1 MARKR
6 KLNVNPEDEGLTPPL
21 ETEKGPKP
29 QLGGMWGGSA
39 MNMMKQRIEEANGS
53 LLEGITAGMVAIALD
68 VDQVVDKVGTDRL
81 TDWEKD
87 EDFQALVAN
96 IKRRGQ
102 KQPIRVRPESADWRP
117 DSDNPLKT
125 NDNFIIQSGRR
136 RLEACRS
143 LGIKVNAIIAL
154 PEADQMQADLEER
167 FHENTMRRDLN
178 GFEELVSIG
187 VLAQGLRDMS
197 QQDIATRLGVSQGDV
212 SLGLSCVEFRR
223 QILAQVDIANTP
235 KRAYRAMIP
244 KLNRGERLKPL
255 LPPDLTGD
263 VPQRY
268 DVRGIPMKTKPI
280 DRGFSVQIDKA
291 LVGDDHL
298 DAMLVELA
306 KVVLK
311 YQLKKK

>member
-6 KLNVNPEDEGLTPPL
+6 KLNATTEEQALTPTT
-21 ETEKGPKP
+21 ETDKGPKP

-39 MNMMKQRIEEANGS
+39 MNMMKQRIEDANGS
-53 LLEGITAGMVAIALD
+53 LLDGIKGGMVAIALD
-68 VDQVVDKVGTDRL
+68 PAQVTDSVGTDRL

-87 EDFQALVAN
+87 EDFQQLVAN

-102 KQPIRVRPESADWRP
+102 MQPIRVRPENANWMP
-117 DSDNPLKT
+117 DASNPMETK
-125 NDNFIIQSGRR
+125 DKFIIQSGRR
-136 RLEACRS
+136 RLEACRA
-143 LGIKVNAIIAL
+143 LGITVNAIIAL

-197 QQDIATRLGVSQGDV
+197 QQDIATRLGVPQGDV
-212 SLGLSCVEFRR
+212 SLGLACVEHRR
-223 QILAQVDIANTP
+223 VILEQVDIATTP

-244 KLNRGERLKPL
+244 KLKRGERLKPL
-255 LPPDLTGD
+255 LPPEVTGD
-263 VPQRY
+263 VPQRF
-268 DVRGIPMKTKPI
+268 DVRGIPMKTKPV

-291 LVGDDHL
+291 LVSNDHL
-298 DAMLVELA
+298 DAMLVDLA